1 MLRSCNFFYSFLQVS
16 AVNAVFIVLVSMA
29 MLNNMVQKF
38 MNYLMIVWSSIVVL
52 VFMIYQLQVVK
63 EDILQYNCTQT
74 VHNKV
79 SVRSEFLFLFI
90 LMCQEPYNKQIFQDF
105 VYISIAFFENLLQPM
120 LISFFTVS
128 YTVPKDL
135 LWSSPSLTFI
145 NCKRRVEFVFNTSSI
160 AIQHLRLELSSIFL
174 KFLAGEI

>member
-1 MLRSCNFFYSFLQVS
+1 MLRSFYFNIFYSCYLQVS

-79 SVRSEFLFLFI
+79 SVCSEFLFLFI
-90 LMCQEPYNKQIFQDF
+90 LMCQEPYNKQIF
-105 VYISIAFFENLLQPM
+105 
-120 LISFFTVS
+120 
-128 YTVPKDL
+128 
-135 LWSSPSLTFI
+135 
-145 NCKRRVEFVFNTSSI
+145 
-160 AIQHLRLELSSIFL
+160 
-174 KFLAGEI
+174 

>member
-1 MLRSCNFFYSFLQVS
+1 MLRSFYFNIFYSCYLQVS

-79 SVRSEFLFLFI
+79 NFCSEFLLVFI
-90 LMCQEPYNKQIFQDF
+90 LMCQEPYYKQWTLE
-105 VYISIAFFENLLQPM
+105 YRCTSHHWL
-120 LISFFTVS
+120 FFTVS
-128 YTVPKDL
+128 YTVRKDL
-135 LWSSPSLTFI
+135 LWLSSSLTFI
-145 NCKRRVEFVFNTSSI
+145 NCKRRAKFVFNTSNI
-160 AIQHLRLELSSIFL
+160 AIQHFRLELSPIIL
-174 KFLAGEI
+174 QFLAGEI